1 MSQDVYDS
9 KTGVGHGPWEDIVPH
24 ISWFSLSIYFTLS
37 SHLYARFKTGG
48 WEVIKSGIWSPNHI
62 PVSVVLLD
70 GKQLSYF
77 SKSNHNGVGRVLLVR
92 WNLEGVQGP
101 QRFPSCRLKS
111 THFLTVCLILSPISG
126 WNNDALSGGAEN
138 AMPTRLHR
146 KSHCSSWLWPWRG
159 DWSSFSDLQ
168 KTFLKSTSRPTS
180 KYLLKIPTTWSNQ
193 LRATEGRSMQL
204 DFWSVDFFYGG
215 ENGRIFQIHVHPF
228 PTGQNDFPP
237 FSILIKPKKTSQELQ
252 KMSLVTLDWKCHPK
266 SYNLSIWWEH
276 KCGISCQTN
285 LIRNGNAVFKTG
297 LFVQLDVKTFSE
309 GTECSFDKT
318 FAWKIQDHLLSF
330 KWKSSGKSRMW
341 FCGERPGSFVDKPV
355 RATSVSP
362 NWKTGKFAKNKN
374 LMDVKWSISI
384 PLWNVPPG
392 ANFVEAGPEE
402 LEGDRHRSLLHRC
415 HPLHR
420 CSQVPPH
427 QPSKMNFNICGN
439 FFHGQNFI
447 CTHA

>member
-1 MSQDVYDS
+1 MEG
-9 KTGVGHGPWEDIVPH
+9 KTGASFKSMSTLFPQIKM
-24 ISWFSLSIYFTLS
+24 ISPQFQYWLNQRR
-37 SHLYARFKTGG
+37 HLKNCKRC
-48 WEVIKSGIWSPNHI
+48 P
-62 PVSVVLLD
+62 
-70 GKQLSYF
+70 
-77 SKSNHNGVGRVLLVR
+77 
-92 WNLEGVQGP
+92 
-101 QRFPSCRLKS
+101 
-111 THFLTVCLILSPISG
+111 LSPLI
-126 WNNDALSGGAEN
+126 EN
-138 AMPTRLHR
+138 ATPKAITRL
-146 KSHCSSWLWPWRG
+146 S
-159 DWSSFSDLQ
+159 
-168 KTFLKSTSRPTS
+168 
-180 KYLLKIPTTWSNQ
+180 
-193 LRATEGRSMQL
+193 
-204 DFWSVDFFYGG
+204 
-215 ENGRIFQIHVHPF
+215 
-228 PTGQNDFPP
+228 
-237 FSILIKPKKTSQELQ
+237 
-252 KMSLVTLDWKCHPK
+252 
-266 SYNLSIWWEH
+266 LSIWWEH

-309 GTECSFDKT
+309 GTECSFYKT

-330 KWKSSGKSRMW
+330 KWNFSGRSRMW

-374 LMDVKWSISI
+374 LMDFKWSIST

>member
-1 MSQDVYDS
+1 MESGGGSGATEVPLVQVKVNTFSYSVWSYLVLSTWGRLPHHVTFWGGDEIMTHYQVVR
-9 KTGVGHGPWEDIVPH
+9 KT
-24 ISWFSLSIYFTLS
+24 
-37 SHLYARFKTGG
+37 
-48 WEVIKSGIWSPNHI
+48 
-62 PVSVVLLD
+62 
-70 GKQLSYF
+70 Q
-77 SKSNHNGVGRVLLVR
+77 
-92 WNLEGVQGP
+92 
-101 QRFPSCRLKS
+101 CRLGYTES
-111 THFLTVCLILSPISG
+111 HTAAPGFGPGEVTEAAFLISMSK
-126 WNNDALSGGAEN
+126 N
-138 AMPTRLHR
+138 
-146 KSHCSSWLWPWRG
+146 
-159 DWSSFSDLQ
+159 FLQ
-168 KTFLKSTSRPTS
+168 INITLSRPTS

-228 PTGQNDFPP
+228 PTDQNDFPP
-237 FSILIKPKKTSQELQ
+237 VSILIKPKKTSQELQ